1 MALTPMMV
9 QILDMLNDNDGQ
21 PVVCTTERS
30 MLAAEGLRE
39 LGYVHIESRM
49 VPRFPDNGRAIYTLQ
64 QEQLRVCAYYVTFT
78 DHGLTTYGV
87 SNV

>member
-1 MALTPMMV
+1 MKLTPLMV
-9 QILDMLNDNDGQ
+9 QILDMLNDADGF

-30 MLAAEGLRE
+30 MVAAEALRE
-39 LGYVHIESRM
+39 HGLVKIEGRM

-78 DHGLTTYGV
+78 DAGRETYGAG
-87 SNV
+87 NV